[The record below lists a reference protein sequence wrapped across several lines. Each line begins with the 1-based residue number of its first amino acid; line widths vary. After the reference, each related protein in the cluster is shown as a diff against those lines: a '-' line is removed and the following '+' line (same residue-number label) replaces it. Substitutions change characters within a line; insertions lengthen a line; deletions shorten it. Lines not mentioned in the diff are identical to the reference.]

1 MIKSTL
7 GNTGLEISQLG
18 IGLAEI
24 GHLELDDNGLKQ
36 AGLLLNTAL
45 DLGINFF
52 DTAEC
57 YENSETIVGK
67 VVKDRRQE

>member
-24 GHLELDDNGLKQ
+24 GQLELDDNGLKQ

-57 YENSETIVGK
+57 YDNSENYCRK
-67 VVKDRRQE
+67 SC

>member
-24 GHLELDDNGLKQ
+24 GRLELDDNGLKQ

-45 DLGINFF
+45 LSLIH
-52 DTAEC
+52 
-57 YENSETIVGK
+57 I
-67 VVKDRRQE
+67 

>member
-24 GHLELDDNGLKQ
+24 GRLELDDNGLKQ

-57 YENSETIVGK
+57 YDTVSYTHLTLPTICRV
-67 VVKDRRQE
+67 